1 MRLIIYIEPSLL
13 SSIPLSSR
21 KRKMLAVKERRKEK

>member
-1 MRLIIYIEPSLL
+1 MRLITYIETPFSL
-13 SSIPLSSR
+13 SNPPSSR